1 MSALKL
7 ESYNNSDVITSVFIN
22 LVNEESYR
30 DSYFEEDGVKNFL
43 KGIGRMFYIVDPS
56 ETTFRD
62 ASDVPSFY
70 RDAWPYFLLFMLI
83 ENILLLI
90 ENRPLY
96 RLNDTITSLSHGLIE
111 HSGKLLFRT
120 AESYVYFYLYQNYS
134 LINLPWN
141 RPITWYLAAIGVD
154 FCYYWVHRACHEV
167 HILWAQHQ
175 VHHSSEEFNLAV
187 GLRQSILQ
195 GWCGFMFY
203 LPLAF
208 FIPPAHFITHQQFN
222 LLYQFWIHTKTIK
235 TLGPLEYIFNTP
247 QHHRVH
253 HGSNIYCLD
262 KNYGGVLIIWDRIFG
277 TFAEE
282 KGGEEIVYGLVY
294 NQPSFNPLHLQTF
307 YTEYVIE
314 RFNSMTTWSHK
325 LAAIFYGPS
334 WQPGKPRLGLEE
346 DKVKVVPRPAYDV
359 KIPLWCNIYLLIHF
373 SIVVYGFHLLA
384 VHHVGLSPLT
394 ILAFVIYIIGSL
406 TTIGMLFD
414 NKPNACVFELCRCM
428 ILVTLI
434 QRMHFININESVL
447 LMFEIFF
454 VLSGLFWFL
463 QSIKVLQISSK
474 IKLH

>member
-384 VHHVGLSPLT
+384 VHHVVSNCVVNITKLFFQKMLNRINMCSKLT
-394 ILAFVIYIIGSL
+394 FRYFRN
-406 TTIGMLFD
+406 M
-414 NKPNACVFELCRCM
+414 C
-428 ILVTLI
+428 
-434 QRMHFININESVL
+434 
-447 LMFEIFF
+447 
-454 VLSGLFWFL
+454 
-463 QSIKVLQISSK
+463 
-474 IKLH
+474 